1 MPVGVN
7 LILGETAEGY
17 TTTAISANGAQ
28 DEDSAEKSFTLTVA
42 GDDVITFTN
51 SAGGTQVVLKKA
63 GVTNTDQN
71 QTQIALG
78 GAVFTLFEAEGDH
91 LDRKGRV
98 VTVDGEPLRNMTS
111 DDLTGVF
118 WSGTLPSGTYI
129 LEEERTPAG
138 YNRLGVLIRMEVG
151 GEGVVLSYI
160 GTTGNPAGIY
170 NTPVMENNTWTVTV
184 INTAGVT
191 LPSTGGAWKRS
202 DLPGRHPAHGP
213 CWRISGVG
221 KAWKIQERS
230 GVSRAA
236 KADGRTDGRRAGD
249 IPFTGRRGADAERC
263 GASRREL
270 SLSK

>member
-42 GDDVITFTN
+42 GDDAITFTN

-191 LPSTGGAWKRS
+191 LPSTGG
-202 DLPGRHPAHGP
+202 PGTGLIYLAG
-213 CWRISGVG
+213 ILLTGLAGAFLVSG
-221 KAWKIQERS
+221 KL
-230 GVSRAA
+230 
-236 KADGRTDGRRAGD
+236 GRYRRDPG
-249 IPFTGRRGADAERC
+249 
-263 GASRREL
+263 
-270 SLSK
+270 